1 MTTRR
6 GIDREIDDLF
16 VFVQLILIEGLRFGR
31 LDCSSKVVGE
41 WRRLDCSGRLWDSCQ
56 NINKLQTLHLHP
68 HSFNQSKFG
77 GAIDR
82 SSLSSLVRHDD
93 LFQAPALASWRH
105 RLDCISGAVRGLH
118 HGQPMRRVM
127 SRN

>member
-1 MTTRR
+1 MTRAAPMTDAPR
-6 GIDREIDDLF
+6 DREIDDLF

-77 GAIDR
+77 AIITIIT
-82 SSLSSLVRHDD
+82 
-93 LFQAPALASWRH
+93 PT
-105 RLDCISGAVRGLH
+105 
-118 HGQPMRRVM
+118 P
-127 SRN
+127 